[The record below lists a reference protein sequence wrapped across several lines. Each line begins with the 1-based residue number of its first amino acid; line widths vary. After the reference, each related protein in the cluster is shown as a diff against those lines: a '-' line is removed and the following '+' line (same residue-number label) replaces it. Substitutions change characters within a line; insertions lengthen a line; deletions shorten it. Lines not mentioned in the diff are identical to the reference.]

1 MTVLHVSGAQVWG
14 GNEQQLIYLID
25 ELNVQGVKQ
34 ILFCYK
40 DTPLY
45 DAASKENIEIISS
58 EPFGVYSN
66 QYRKFLSSI
75 VHTHD
80 IDILHL
86 HTSDAITGYVVT
98 DIFKSLKTAAL
109 IARRGVRNKVGLLSK
124 LKYNYKNIDGILC
137 NSKYVKAHFSPVL
150 SEKNKEKLVIVY
162 SGLRIEDI
170 PKSADYQV
178 REKLNLSPETFLIGN
193 IANHTNA
200 KDLPTLVKVVDH
212 LVNKLNFKDFHLVL
226 FGVFS
231 RNTEVLKEMI
241 KEKNLESYI
250 TFMGFV
256 SSASSFLPQFDVFLM
271 TSEREGGP
279 TTVIESLY
287 HRIPVIST
295 RVGVVDEVIEDGVNG
310 FTAEVRDVEGLAER
324 IIKFK
329 NSPELAKQFTDLSY
343 AIFEKKF
350 IGGQLGKNTLAVYE
364 NLIRKHSG
372 SKKKN

>member
-170 PKSADYQV
+170 PKSVD
-178 REKLNLSPETFLIGN
+178 LCGN
-193 IANHTNA
+193 
-200 KDLPTLVKVVDH
+200 
-212 LVNKLNFKDFHLVL
+212 
-226 FGVFS
+226 S
-231 RNTEVLKEMI
+231 
-241 KEKNLESYI
+241 
-250 TFMGFV
+250 
-256 SSASSFLPQFDVFLM
+256 
-271 TSEREGGP
+271 
-279 TTVIESLY
+279 
-287 HRIPVIST
+287 
-295 RVGVVDEVIEDGVNG
+295 
-310 FTAEVRDVEGLAER
+310 
-324 IIKFK
+324 
-329 NSPELAKQFTDLSY
+329 
-343 AIFEKKF
+343 
-350 IGGQLGKNTLAVYE
+350 VY
-364 NLIRKHSG
+364 K
-372 SKKKN
+372 